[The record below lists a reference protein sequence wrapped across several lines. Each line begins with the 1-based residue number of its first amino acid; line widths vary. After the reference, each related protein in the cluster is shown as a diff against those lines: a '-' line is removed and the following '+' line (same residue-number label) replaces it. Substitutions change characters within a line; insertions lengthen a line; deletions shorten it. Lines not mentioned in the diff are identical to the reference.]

1 MEFCQSKKVGTLSGV
16 YARRQV
22 SLSLCKLCSASKC
35 AAFGL
40 NEALSEELRVV
51 YKKPGVHTSVVCP
64 MFVNTALVQE
74 HLHKVNVIGG

>member
-1 MEFCQSKKVGTLSGV
+1 MEVNF
-16 YARRQV
+16 Y
-22 SLSLCKLCSASKC
+22 SASKC

-40 NEALSEELRVV
+40 NEVLTEELRVV

-74 HLHKVNVIGG
+74 HLQKMDVIGG